1 MRIKFLSV
9 IVSFLLVSV
18 ATTSCLDNDNNIE
31 YSPDAIIK
39 AFTIDTIHGITYN
52 FTINQFGPDGIG
64 EIYNQDSL
72 PLGSDTIINRILIT
86 TLTTTSGIVT
96 SYNPVTKQDTIL
108 NISDSLDLRNP
119 ITIKVWSLEAYAN
132 GGEGPI
138 KQYNI
143 RVNVHKQ
150 DPDSMQWV
158 KMPAALP
165 GSVAGQQTAVLLK
178 EGTTESICVYTA
190 NSAYK
195 GTLNGSGS
203 VTWSSIGRGA
213 LPPATALTSL
223 VNFKETLYATTGN
236 NKVYQSTNGENWT
249 EYTALNGTDVLLL
262 TALPENSKNLNEDIV
277 GIAGIVDGKF
287 GITDANASSW
297 TVSDNEVPT
306 EAANGSPA
314 FPEFNNIS
322 STVYL
327 SATGIQTAMIMGNNH
342 NTNDTASI
350 AWTTIDG
357 MDWVALPKNT
367 SNTYCP
373 KLSNPSIIHYN
384 NAFYA
389 FGGPFG
395 AFYKSIAGIAWHQ
408 ADSKFWMPAEFKD
421 RKEYSMVVD
430 KNNYIWIM
438 WANEVWRGRLN
449 KLGFARQFPQ

>member
-39 AFTIDTIHGITYN
+39 AFAIDTIHGVTYN
-52 FTINQFGPDGIG
+52 FTINQLGPDGIG

-72 PLGSDTIINRILIT
+72 PLGSDTIIDRILIT
-86 TLTTTSGIVT
+86 TLNTASGIVT

-108 NISDSLDLRNP
+108 NIADSLDLRKP

-165 GSVAGQQTAVLLK
+165 GNANGQQTAVLLK

-190 NSAYK
+190 DNAYK
-195 GTLNGSGS
+195 GTLSGNGS
-203 VTWSSIGRGA
+203 VTWTSIGRGA
-213 LPPATALTSL
+213 LPSATALTSL
-223 VNFKETLYATTGN
+223 VNFKETLYATTGDG
-236 NKVYQSTNGENWT
+236 KVYESTNGENWT
-249 EYTALNGTDVLLL
+249 VSTSLNSKGSVQLLL
-262 TALPENSKNLNEDIV
+262 AALPGDSRNVSGV
-277 GIAGIVDGKF
+277 AGIIDNKF
-287 GITDANASSW
+287 GITDANATTW
-297 TVSDNEVPT
+297 VVSDNKVPT

-314 FPEFNNIS
+314 FPVLNNIS
-322 STVYL
+322 STVFL
-327 SATGIQTAMIMGNNH
+327 NATNVQTAMIMGNNI
-342 NTNDTASI
+342 TADTTSV

-357 MDWVALPKNT
+357 MDWVALPKN
-367 SNTYCP
+367 SNNTFCP
-373 KLSNPSIIHYN
+373 AFTNPSIIHYN
-384 NAFYA
+384 NALYA

-395 AFYKSIAGIAWHQ
+395 GFYKSVAGIAWHQ
-408 ADSKFWMPAEFKD
+408 ADSKFWMPAEFKN
-421 RKEYSMVVD
+421 RKDYSMVID
-430 KNNYIWIM
+430 KDHYIWIM